1 MFASA
6 KCLECA
12 FFS

>member
-6 KCLECA
+6 KPLA
-12 FFS
+12 NLN